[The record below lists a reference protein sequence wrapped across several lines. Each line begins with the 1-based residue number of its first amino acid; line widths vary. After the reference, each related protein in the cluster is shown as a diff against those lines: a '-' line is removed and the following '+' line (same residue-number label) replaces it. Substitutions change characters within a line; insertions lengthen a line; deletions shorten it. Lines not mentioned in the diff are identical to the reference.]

1 MHVEHL
7 TPADYRVMPWQNG
20 RGATAEI
27 RRHPRDGEA
36 SLNFDWRLSLAA
48 IDADGEFS
56 LFPGY
61 DRSILTVDG
70 DGIALI
76 VGDRA
81 PIELGPR
88 AAPHAF
94 PGDEPARCHLLG
106 GPTRDFNVMTRRG
119 RASHTLLRRPLV
131 GPMVLLPE
139 PGVLWAVH
147 VLAGWTR
154 PQNDPGAATA
164 QAGDTLIVELEPGD
178 RPLVLGGSGEL
189 ALARIH
195 QRTAPPPPDART

>member
-1 MHVEHL
+1 MRLEHL
-7 TPADYRVMPWQNG
+7 MPAEYRVMPWQNG

-27 RRHPRDGEA
+27 RRHPREGEA
-36 SLNFDWRLSLAA
+36 SLAFDWRLSLAA
-48 IDADGEFS
+48 IDADAEFS

-70 DGIALI
+70 DGITLV
-76 VGDRA
+76 VGERK

-94 PGDEPARCHLLG
+94 PGDEPAHCRLLG

-119 RASHTLLRRPLV
+119 HASHQLLRRPLV

-139 PGVLWAVH
+139 PEIVWAIH

-154 PQNDPGAATA
+154 PQNDPAATTA
-164 QAGDTLIVELEPGD
+164 QTGDTLIVELEPGD

-189 ALARIH
+189 ALARIVL
-195 QRTAPPPPDART
+195 RPRN

>member
-1 MHVEHL
+1 MRLEHL
-7 TPADYRVMPWQNG
+7 MPAEYRVMPWQNG

-27 RRHPRDGEA
+27 RRQPRDGEA
-36 SLNFDWRLSLAA
+36 SLAFDWRLSLAA
-48 IDADGEFS
+48 IDADSEFS

-70 DGIALI
+70 DGIELI
-76 VGDRA
+76 VGERA
-81 PIELGPR
+81 PVELGPR
-88 AAPHAF
+88 AAPYAF
-94 PGDEPARCHLLG
+94 PGDEPAHCRLLG

-139 PGVLWAVH
+139 PHVVWAVH

-154 PQNDPGAATA
+154 PQNDAAAATA
-164 QAGDTLIVELEPGD
+164 QAGDTLIVHLEAGD
-178 RPLVLGGSGEL
+178 RPFVLGGSGEL
-189 ALARIH
+189 ALARIA
-195 QRTAPPPPDART
+195 QRVGG

>member
-1 MHVEHL
+1 MRLEHL
-7 TPADYRVMPWQNG
+7 TPDQYRVMPWQNG

-27 RRHPRDGEA
+27 RRHPREGEA
-36 SLNFDWRLSLAA
+36 SLAFDWRLSLAA

-70 DGIALI
+70 DGIALV
-76 VGDRA
+76 VGGRV
-81 PIELGPR
+81 PVELGPR
-88 AAPHAF
+88 AAPYAF
-94 PGDEPARCHLLG
+94 PGDEPAYCRLLG

-119 RASHTLLRRPLV
+119 RASHRLLRRPLV

-139 PGVLWAVH
+139 SDVVWAVH
-147 VLAGWTR
+147 VLAGWAR
-154 PQNDPGAATA
+154 PQNDPDTATA
-164 QAGDTLIVELEPGD
+164 EAGDTLLVELEAGD

-189 ALARIH
+189 ALARI
-195 QRTAPPPPDART
+195 QARPGQHDLTL